1 MKAPLDTLNLIDNQS
16 PEKGNALGYTGISDA
31 AFNI

>member
-1 MKAPLDTLNLIDNQS
+1 MKAPLDTLDLIDNQS
-16 PEKGNALGYTGISDA
+16 PAKGIAVGYTGILAA